1 MAWNMPTIAPEEKEL
16 LYDLRQAFVIITTEI
31 KKEIV
36 VASVDKD
43 FPRWQVL
50 LDRLFI
56 EISKNLKVEEVE
68 AYEKLYNEKKKIL
81 IQYASSFL
89 KKTTANSSEVYD
101 ALRTL
106 DLWLNRK
113 MNEKNMYGSKD
124 MDDTDGL

>member
-1 MAWNMPTIAPEEKEL
+1 MPFYPNPPVEEKEL

-36 VASVDKD
+36 IARTSKE
-43 FPRWQVL
+43 FPRWYSL
-50 LDRLFI
+50 LDSLFI
-56 EISKNLKVEEVE
+56 EVSKNLSDKEIR
-68 AYEKLYNEKKKIL
+68 AYEKLNLDVLKIL
-81 IQYASSFL
+81 NKHSASFM
-89 KKTTANSSEVYD
+89 KKSSQNANEVYS

-124 MDDTDGL
+124 MDDGL

>member
-1 MAWNMPTIAPEEKEL
+1 MAYYNPSAEEKEL

-36 VASVDKD
+36 IARTNKE
-43 FPRWQVL
+43 FPRWYSL
-50 LDRLFI
+50 LDSLFI
-56 EISKNLKVEEVE
+56 EVSKNLSNREVNE
-68 AYEKLYNEKKKIL
+68 YEKLNLDVLKIL
-81 IQYASSFL
+81 NKFSSSFML
-89 KKTTANSSEVYD
+89 KSSHNSNEVYS

-124 MDDTDGL
+124 MDDGL

>member
-1 MAWNMPTIAPEEKEL
+1 MPFYPNPPVEEKEL

-36 VASVDKD
+36 IARTSKE
-43 FPRWQVL
+43 FPRWYSL
-50 LDRLFI
+50 LDSLFI
-56 EISKNLKVEEVE
+56 EVSKNLSDKEVK
-68 AYEKLYNEKKKIL
+68 AYEKLNLEVLKIL
-81 IQYASSFL
+81 NKHSASFM
-89 KKTTANSSEVYD
+89 KKSSQNANEVYS

-124 MDDTDGL
+124 MDDGL

>member
-1 MAWNMPTIAPEEKEL
+1 MPFYPNPPVEEKEL

-36 VASVDKD
+36 IARTNKE
-43 FPRWQVL
+43 FPRWYNL
-50 LDRLFI
+50 LDSLFI
-56 EISKNLKVEEVE
+56 EVSKNLSDKEIR
-68 AYEKLYNEKKKIL
+68 AYEKLNLDVLKIL
-81 IQYASSFL
+81 NKHSASFM
-89 KKTTANSSEVYD
+89 KKSSQNANEVYS

-124 MDDTDGL
+124 MDDGL

>member
-1 MAWNMPTIAPEEKEL
+1 MAYYTQPSEEKEL

-36 VASVDKD
+36 IARTNKE
-43 FPRWQVL
+43 FPRWYSL
-50 LDRLFI
+50 LDSLFI
-56 EISKNLKVEEVE
+56 EVSKNLSDKEVD
-68 AYEKLYNEKKKIL
+68 AYEKLNLDVLKLLNKYS
-81 IQYASSFL
+81 SSFMM
-89 KKTTANSSEVYD
+89 KSNNNSNEVYS

-124 MDDTDGL
+124 MDDGL